1 MQIFR
6 TINSI
11 RAKLADLPIESQ
23 LGLVP
28 TMGYFHKG
36 HLSLVEKSKELCDKT
51 AVSIFVNPAQFGP
64 DEDLATYPRDVERD
78 LEMLNGYEVD
88 YVFIPENSEM
98 YPPDHKTWVE
108 VSGLSGVLCGASR
121 PGHFRGVAT
130 IVLKLVN
137 IIKPNKLFMGVK
149 DFQQIVVLERM
160 LRDLN
165 LEAMIERCPIIREA
179 DGLAMS
185 SRNKYL
191 SEDERKRALCLQDS
205 INIAKKMACDGITD
219 AKEIITSA
227 KKIIENAG
235 GRIDYVSIV
244 DADTLQELRQV
255 TKNSRMLVAAFI
267 GNTRLI
273 DNSEL
278 IA

>member
-6 TINSI
+6 TISSI
-11 RAKLADLPIESQ
+11 RTKLTDLPNDQ
-23 LGLVP
+23 KLGLVP

-36 HLSLVEKSKELCDKT
+36 HLSLVEKSKALCDKT
-51 AVSIFVNPAQFGP
+51 AVSIYVNPAQFGP
-64 DEDLATYPRDVERD
+64 NEDLATYPRDIEHD
-78 LEMLNGYEVD
+78 LEMLKDHEVD
-88 YVFIPENSEM
+88 YVFIPGNSEM

-108 VSGLSGVLCGASR
+108 ISGLSGVLCGASR

-137 IIKPNKLFMGVK
+137 IIKPDTLFMGLK
-149 DFQQIVVLERM
+149 DFQQIVILERM
-160 LRDLN
+160 LKDLN
-165 LEAMIERCPIIREA
+165 LETTIERCPIIREE

-205 INIAKKMACDGITD
+205 ITMAKKMVNDGVTD
-219 AKEIITSA
+219 TEEIVASS
-227 KKIIENAG
+227 KKTIADAG

-244 DADTLQELRQV
+244 DADTLQELEKV
-255 TKNSRMLVAAFI
+255 TTNSRMLVAVFV

>member
-1 MQIFR
+1 MQVFG

-11 RAKLADLPIESQ
+11 REKLADLPNDRQ

-36 HLSLVEKSKELCDKT
+36 HLSLVEKSKALCDKT
-51 AVSIFVNPAQFGP
+51 GVSIFVNPAQFGP
-64 DEDLATYPRDVERD
+64 NEDLATYPRDIGRD
-78 LEMLNGYEVD
+78 LEMLEDYEVD
-88 YVFIPENSEM
+88 YVFIPDNSEM
-98 YPPDHKTWVE
+98 YSPDHKTWVE
-108 VSGLSGVLCGASR
+108 VSDLSGVLCGASR

-137 IIKPNKLFMGVK
+137 IIKPDTLFMGLK
-149 DFQQIVVLERM
+149 DFQQIIVLERM
-160 LRDLN
+160 LKDLN
-165 LEAMIERCPIIREA
+165 LETTIERCPIIREK

-205 INIAKKMACDGITD
+205 ITLAKKMVNNGVTD
-219 AKEIITSA
+219 AREIVTSA
-227 KKIIENAG
+227 KKTISDAG

-244 DADTLQELRQV
+244 DADTLQELEKV
-255 TKNSRMLVAAFI
+255 TTNSRMLVAAFI